1 MTRQLWCQLQV
12 STSVGQV
19 TTALILSD
27 AGEVQVIASSNFG
40 EFGVEAAAF
49 GSLTGWVLKPA
60 GLCKDDLC
68 VPVRNPQVLSD
79 GENINIA
86 EFARITNR
94 NILID
99 SGRKIVALGDQA
111 TSRAQSMATL
121 DAPNFTLPDINGK
134 LVSFYDYNRRKRLLL
149 AWSSW

>member
-1 MTRQLWCQLQV
+1 M
-12 STSVGQV
+12 
-19 TTALILSD
+19 TTALILGD

-49 GSLTGWVLKPA
+49 GSLIGWVLKPA

-79 GENINIA
+79 GESIDIA

>member
-1 MTRQLWCQLQV
+1 M
-12 STSVGQV
+12 
-19 TTALILSD
+19 TTALILGD
-27 AGEVQVIASSNFG
+27 AGEVQVMASSNFG

-49 GSLTGWVLKPA
+49 GSATGWVHKPE
-60 GLCKDDLC
+60 GLCKGDLC
-68 VPVRNPQVLSD
+68 VPVRNPKVLSD
-79 GENINIA
+79 GESIDIA

-134 LVSFYDYNRRKRLLL
+134 MVSFYDYNRRKRLLL

>member
-1 MTRQLWCQLQV
+1 M
-12 STSVGQV
+12 
-19 TTALILSD
+19 TTALILGD
-27 AGEVQVIASSNFG
+27 AGEVQVMASSNFG

-49 GSLTGWVLKPA
+49 GSSTGWMHKPE
-60 GLCKDDLC
+60 GLCKGDLC
-68 VPVRNPQVLSD
+68 VPVRNPHVLSD
-79 GENINIA
+79 GESIDIA
-86 EFARITNR
+86 EFARVTNR

-99 SGRKIVALGDQA
+99 SGRKIIALGDQA

-134 LVSFYDYNRRKRLLL
+134 MVSFYDYNRRKRLLL

>member
-1 MTRQLWCQLQV
+1 M
-12 STSVGQV
+12 
-19 TTALILSD
+19 TTALILGD

-40 EFGVEAAAF
+40 EFGVDAVGF
-49 GSLTGWVLKPA
+49 GSLTGWELKPA
-60 GLCKDDLC
+60 GLCKGDRC
-68 VPVRNPQVLSD
+68 VPVRNPQALSD
-79 GENINIA
+79 GESIDIA

-99 SGRKIVALGDQA
+99 SGRKVVALGDQA